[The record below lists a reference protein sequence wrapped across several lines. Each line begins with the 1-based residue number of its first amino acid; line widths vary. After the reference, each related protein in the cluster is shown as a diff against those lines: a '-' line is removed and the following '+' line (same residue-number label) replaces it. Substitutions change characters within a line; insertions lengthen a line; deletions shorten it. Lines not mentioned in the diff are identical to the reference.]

1 MIEAHILA
9 DNPIQINPLGVL
21 VAFIFLASIVG
32 VLGWMLHLPGETES
46 AQGAAQAVQSVS
58 RQRRFLVTLLSANDV
73 TDRIVALAAQ
83 IAQYRDGS
91 IELLAVLEV
100 PFMLPLDARVE
111 EDEELALAL
120 LDRATAIVKRAPTKL
135 TKRIL
140 KARQAGMAIVR
151 EAEEQAIDMIL
162 IANSPTRR
170 RGGVSQLDP
179 VVEYVLKNTPC
190 EVLVLSSEQTP
201 IHSQRTE

>member
-1 MIEAHILA
+1 M
-9 DNPIQINPLGVL
+9 
-21 VAFIFLASIVG
+21 
-32 VLGWMLHLPGETES
+32 
-46 AQGAAQAVQSVS
+46 
-58 RQRRFLVTLLSANDV
+58 
-73 TDRIVALAAQ
+73 
-83 IAQYRDGS
+83 AQYRDGS

-100 PFMLPLDARVE
+100 PFMLPLDAHVE
-111 EDEELALAL
+111 EDEKLALAL
-120 LDRATAIVKRAPTKL
+120 LDRAAVIVKRSTTKL

-170 RGGVSQLDP
+170 RGGVCQLDP
-179 VVEYVLKNTPC
+179 AVEYVLKNTPC

-201 IHSQRTE
+201 MHPQRKERQRRQPGQH